1 MTDETEKYRNG
12 RFADTVVLTI
22 VRHTNSVYESIWT
35 AYDGDQLVYFDHH
48 CDDDRDFAIWRL
60 LNEGYRLQFVTKAP
74 EIKCIGFETKLKN
87 NNPTPKTDPTASTMK
102 RRVLDGSWIGDW
114 RNRNCYN
121 RDSFKPIPVTIWY

>member
-48 CDDDRDFAIWRL
+48 CDDDRDFYFMKVELAGDRL
-60 LNEGYRLQFVTKAP
+60 SLTLLDEDAYEPIELATEPAEALQYVSSRLGDRSLFDTDVAFFV
-74 EIKCIGFETKLKN
+74 
-87 NNPTPKTDPTASTMK
+87 
-102 RRVLDGSWIGDW
+102 RR
-114 RNRNCYN
+114 
-121 RDSFKPIPVTIWY
+121 